1 MSNRL
6 ISKLIESSFLKD
18 VYARLKLGPIFILI
32 LFFLTCKKSY
42 GPCETDPNTY
52 YYLDVSDK
60 AKIPYKGDELLMFTN
75 NYGDTA
81 ICIGEGVKQFFV
93 TQSGFSYSC
102 DRDYFM
108 HYEGLKYVYKDLN
121 NKLNFEINGYFKDEF
136 DQTNRVNFI
145 INGLQ
150 FSEYS
155 TGFSGLVSSR
165 EIIPISTTKK
175 IYLGIPAI
183 NLDRRTDTIYFN
195 LQRGIIGIKTDTIH
209 WRLYEYE

>member
-1 MSNRL
+1 MRNKL
-6 ISKLIESSFLKD
+6 ISKLIESAFLKD
-18 VYARLKLGPIFILI
+18 VYVRLKLGPIFILL
-32 LFFLTCKKSY
+32 LFFLRCKKSY
-42 GPCETDPNTY
+42 GPCETDPNIY

-121 NKLNFEINGYFKDEF
+121 NKLNIEIIVYYYNEVNRQVILFK
-136 DQTNRVNFI
+136 TG
-145 INGLQ
+145 GLMK
-150 FSEYS
+150 SEYS
-155 TGFSGLVSSR
+155 TSFKFLDVKYQNVS
-165 EIIPISTTKK
+165 ISTNRTK
-175 IYLGIPAI
+175 
-183 NLDRRTDTIYFN
+183 NLCIWAPDLLNNLDTIYLN
-195 LQRGIIGIKTDTIH
+195 LNKGIIGIKSDSIN
-209 WRLYEYE
+209 WRLFEYE